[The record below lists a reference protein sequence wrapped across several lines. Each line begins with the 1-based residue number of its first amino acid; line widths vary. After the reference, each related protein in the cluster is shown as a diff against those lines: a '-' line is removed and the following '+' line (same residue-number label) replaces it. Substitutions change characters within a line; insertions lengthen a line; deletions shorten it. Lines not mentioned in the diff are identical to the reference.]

1 MALPRLSYAR
11 VKSTRKEGETTLLDI
26 AVQTDNGEVDFGE
39 IVAGGFVT
47 ADSLIVGM
55 MVGREFKPMRQ
66 AAGRQASADIVF
78 AKITG
83 ASSVGYGEYE
93 YQWVEVVPA
102 GAPGQ
107 YTVVDGG
114 LSSAADGP
122 IRNTIES
129 PNVSGGT
136 LGSGI
141 DSGTLPTGFDPVP
154 VGDDAV
160 VWIRGPYGSESEPW
174 WSMCVSTH
182 VDGSCGGAA

>member
-1 MALPRLSYAR
+1 VALPRLTYAR
-11 VKSTRKEGETTLLDI
+11 VKSTRKVGETTLLDI
-26 AVQTDNGEVDFGE
+26 AVQTENGEIHPGE
-39 IVAGGFVT
+39 IVAGGYVT

-55 MVGREFKPMRQ
+55 LAGRDFKPMRQ
-66 AAGRQASADIVF
+66 ASGRQASADIVF

-93 YQWVEVVPA
+93 YQWIEVEPSDTP
-102 GAPGQ
+102 GA
-107 YTVVDGG
+107 YTAVDSG
-114 LSSAADGP
+114 LNSTADGP

-141 DSGTLPTGFDPVP
+141 DSGTLPAGFDPVP
-154 VGDDAV
+154 VGDNAV
-160 VWIRGPYGSESEPW
+160 VWVRGPYGSESDPW
-174 WSMCVSTH
+174 WAMCVSTH